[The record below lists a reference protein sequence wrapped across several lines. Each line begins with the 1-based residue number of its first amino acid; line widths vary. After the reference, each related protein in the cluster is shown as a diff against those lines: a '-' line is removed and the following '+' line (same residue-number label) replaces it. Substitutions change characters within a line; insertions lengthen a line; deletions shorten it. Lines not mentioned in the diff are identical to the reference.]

1 MAVAAAN
8 LRDTM
13 AATGPLDG
21 RAARS
26 QRLGGR
32 HRAGRPVLRQVAVAA
47 TGALLAL
54 GVGGTGLRAAAAPLT
69 PSGCSR
75 CGGVPYRCRSP
86 VSVAGVGLPQW
97 TTFEGGGPH
106 DLNLPAK
113 VRGRPLI
120 ARWRLAVP
128 GEIVTAPAVVRGVA
142 YFGSLDGCVYA
153 VDLRDGQVRWGAEAP
168 NEVMSEP
175 LVVGSR
181 VFFGVGNKTI
191 VKIGGV
197 WVRGTGP
204 SGVEAVSARSGAVIW
219 RFATPGEVMPTL
231 LYHAGVVYAAT
242 GNAVFYALAA
252 ASGHLLWR
260 VDLRSLDSMSSPA
273 LASGH
278 AVFGGT
284 TPFRFFGVN
293 LAARRLGWVR
303 PVPDAAG
310 GVDDISP
317 TVSATGQRVFIQ
329 VPYGVFPQVRVA
341 ELALSGRSG
350 RLLWQRVLGHGTLPT
365 DGREE
370 VGVATLAGGML
381 YVGSPALHT
390 LWALSSADGH
400 PVWPHPAV
408 LPVGVRASPLVSG
421 HRILA
426 LSGGR
431 LFVLDRADG
440 KVLGSLRLGV
450 PGNLAS
456 CAPPAPERVGDT
468 LLVVG
473 GQEDVLRAI
482 PWRVLPGTDPVQR

>member
-1 MAVAAAN
+1 MIPGHA
-8 LRDTM
+8 LRR
-13 AATGPLDG
+13 GPLCPGVLG
-21 RAARS
+21 RR
-26 QRLGGR
+26 GGKGVGSPWPR
-32 HRAGRPVLRQVAVAA
+32 RVALAV

-54 GVGGTGLRAAAAPLT
+54 GVGGTGVRAAPRR
-69 PSGCSR
+69 PGDCSR
-75 CGGVPYRCRSP
+75 CGGVPARCRP
-86 VSVAGVGLPQW
+86 AASVPGVGLPEW
-97 TTFEGGGPH
+97 TAFEGSGPH
-106 DLNLPAK
+106 DLNLPAE
-113 VRGRPLI
+113 VGGRPLV
-120 ARWRLAVP
+120 ARWRLSVP

-142 YFGSLDGCVYA
+142 YFGSLDRCVYA
-153 VDLRDGQVRWGAEAP
+153 VDVGDGRVLWGVRAP

-191 VKIGGV
+191 VAIDGV
-197 WVRGTGP
+197 WVRGTGE
-204 SGVEAVSARSGAVIW
+204 SGVEAVSARTGDVLW

-231 LYHAGVVYAAT
+231 LYRAGVVYAAT

-260 VDLRSLDSMSSPA
+260 VALGSLDSMSSPA

-284 TPFRFFGVN
+284 TPFRFFGVD
-293 LAARRLGWVR
+293 LSGRRLGWVR

-317 TVSATGQRVFIQ
+317 TVSARGHRVFVQ

-350 RLLWQRVLGHGTLPT
+350 RLLWQRVLGYGTLPT

-370 VGVATLAGGML
+370 VGVATLAAGVL
-381 YVGSPALHT
+381 YVGSPALHG
-390 LWALSSADGH
+390 LWALSAADGR
-400 PVWPHPAV
+400 PVWPRPAA
-408 LPVGVRASPLVSG
+408 LPVGVRASPLVSA
-421 HRILA
+421 HRVLA
-426 LSGGR
+426 LSSGR

-440 KVLGSLRLGV
+440 ALLASLRLGV

-456 CAPPAPERVGDT
+456 CAPPAPERLGDT

-473 GQEDVLRAI
+473 GQEDLLRAI
-482 PWRVLPGTDPVQR
+482 PWRSLPGAASLRRGRGVPA